1 MIDKRTVY
9 DINNNKYNKI
19 YSKLFDICLDTY
31 AKILGFVN
39 SADLKSKYV
48 VIEKRPN
55 DLLSAPKVILK
66 SKSTPVKIIKNYTD
80 SDGTVRTFEDF
91 WPTYEL
97 YETPYNVINI
107 EPSENFGK
115 DELIDI
121 DYVRGIGR
129 IYNNFTNITYELPLN
144 NIPKN
149 ITVSK
154 DITLSNS
161 FLNLLHTK

>member
-19 YSKLFDICLDTY
+19 YSKLFNICLDTY
-31 AKILGFVN
+31 AKMLGFVN

-66 SKSTPVKIIKNYTD
+66 SKSTPVQIIKNYTD
-80 SDGTVRTFEDF
+80 SDGNVRTFEDF

-97 YETPYNVINI
+97 YETPYNVII
-107 EPSENFGK
+107 FIFLQKILVE
-115 DELIDI
+115 
-121 DYVRGIGR
+121 
-129 IYNNFTNITYELPLN
+129 TN
-144 NIPKN
+144 
-149 ITVSK
+149 
-154 DITLSNS
+154 
-161 FLNLLHTK
+161 